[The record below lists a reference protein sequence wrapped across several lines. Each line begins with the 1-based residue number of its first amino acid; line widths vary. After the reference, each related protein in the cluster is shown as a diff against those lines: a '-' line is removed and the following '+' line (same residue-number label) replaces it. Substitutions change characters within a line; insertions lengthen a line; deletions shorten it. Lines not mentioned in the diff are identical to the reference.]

1 MVVRDD
7 DIKIL
12 EKFLDFCNTH
22 EEFNVFFEPFAGIS
36 CGEFTKVKNDYHQC
50 VSKIEDITFNFV
62 YNSLYNKENFMYEC
76 KNCKYKINSTMKRF
90 MYRNFIQSD
99 QTLNPCGR
107 PFCVNKKDLIDTMIN
122 DSFYHDMYHDLSY
135 IHSDV
140 ESYCY
145 MKIEIFKYYVCYDNK
160 GDSYVKK
167 NIQYNNDTR
176 NNIYSVDKNVYTF
189 IQNYIKYRNK
199 IHNCMEELG
208 INLRDNREY
217 VISEHIKREEETFTK
232 LSFFSQWQLNNGI
245 GNDSDYDSDYH
256 NDSNSDSDSD
266 LEINDDDDSY
276 RHHGITYRQLGKIID
291 VTIYKEIYGIIN
303 ILNND
308 SRIDEL
314 YEIYSSGYINDSEIN
329 IENLEKVI
337 LYYLKHK
344 KAHSVI
350 VKKLVENID
359 FKCSDINKLVVDFLW

>member
-12 EKFLDFCNTH
+12 EKFLHFCNTH
-22 EEFNVFFEPFAGIS
+22 EEFHVFFEPFAGIS

-62 YNSLYNKENFMYEC
+62 YNSLYNKEKFMYEC
-76 KNCKYKINSTMKRF
+76 KNCKYKINSTMKCF

-135 IHSDV
+135 IQTHN
-140 ESYCY
+140 ESSCY
-145 MKIEIFKYYVCYDNK
+145 MKIEIFKHYDIDTNLHRK
-160 GDSYVKK
+160 QLLYDSY
-167 NIQYNNDTR
+167 TR

-189 IQNYIKYRNK
+189 IQNYIKYRDK

-208 INLRDNREY
+208 TSLHDNREY
-217 VISEHIKREEETFTK
+217 VISEHIKKEKETFTK

-245 GNDSDYDSDYH
+245 GDDSDYDSDYH

-266 LEINDDDDSY
+266 LEINDNDDSY
-276 RHHGITYRQLGKIID
+276 RHHGITYRQLGRYID

-303 ILNND
+303 MLNND
-308 SRIDEL
+308 IRIDEL
-314 YEIYSSGYINDSEIN
+314 YETYSSGNTNDNQIN

-344 KAHSVI
+344 KADSVI

>member
-12 EKFLDFCNTH
+12 KKFLDFCNDN
-22 EEFNVFFEPFAGIS
+22 EEFHVFFEPFAGIS
-36 CGEFTKVKNDYHQC
+36 CGEFTKVKNDYHKC
-50 VSKIEDITFNFV
+50 ISVIEDITFNFV
-62 YNSLYNKENFMYEC
+62 YNSLYSKETFSYEC
-76 KNCKYKINSTMKRF
+76 KNCKYKINSTMKRL

-99 QTLNPCGR
+99 QTLNPCER
-107 PFCVNKKDLIDTMIN
+107 PFCVNKKDLIETIIN

-135 IHSDV
+135 IHNYCD
-140 ESYCY
+140 SYCY
-145 MKIEIFKYYVCYDNK
+145 MKIEIFNCYSCNDNQGNTCVRK
-160 GDSYVKK
+160 D
-167 NIQYNNDTR
+167 IQYKHVTR
-176 NNIYSVDKNVYTF
+176 NNIYSVNKNVYKF

-208 INLRDNREY
+208 TSLHDNREY
-217 VISEHIKREEETFTK
+217 QITEYTKKEREIFINDALWQSSISDD
-232 LSFFSQWQLNNGI
+232 SD
-245 GNDSDYDSDYH
+245 NDSDNYSDIE
-256 NDSNSDSDSD
+256 SD
-266 LEINDDDDSY
+266 NDDSY
-276 RHHGITYRQLGKIID
+276 RYNGIKYRRLGKIID
-291 VTIYKEIYGIIN
+291 DTIYKEIYGIIN
-303 ILNND
+303 ILSND

-314 YEIYSSGYINDSEIN
+314 YETYSSGDTNHNQIN

-344 KAHSVI
+344 KADSAI